1 MKHLLKTSLCIL
13 LLCAFFVGPSELLSQ
28 PRRSYGEP
36 DEANPIPDR
45 PVQPIQPAG
54 DEKVISANGVELVD
68 LLNDVFSRRLKIT
81 FLYDENLVAGK
92 KVNLTA
98 LNVSDDKL
106 FSVLETILA
115 YYNLALIQPST
126 DDQKIYKIVLAANAQ
141 KHNTP
146 LYIFSKPED
155 LPTGS
160 TMITVLFYL
169 QNIQSQV
176 VLNAVRPL
184 LRDMQA
190 GIEGGDDVVILVDCA
205 DNVRR
210 LAAIIRAMDV
220 KGPDSEVWI
229 TKLKFAQAEALAE
242 KLEQLLSAAMQ
253 AGPNAGSSRGRY
265 RTPYGGASSTRVI
278 ADPRTNS
285 IMVAGHRSDI
295 EMVKIVIA
303 ELDVQSDIERVMQ
316 FYTLENTS
324 ADEIAYTLGEIF
336 DANVSASFSGAGQG
350 LDPDSEGE
358 GIESRTRVEER
369 KSSKLQRK
377 PEGVSQSDIDTIPMI
392 IPEASLNRIIVIA
405 PPKTHEEIVEALK
418 KLDVRKAQVLVE
430 IAIVEITADDSFN
443 LTTELTTMDLGD
455 STFGIGQTQ
464 FGVSRFT
471 DSNGNGVF
479 DLRTPITG
487 LTGLLAGIARNNQI
501 PLLIYALSTKT
512 NINVV
517 STPLLLVNDNEEA
530 IFESIREEPTTEL
543 TNGETTDTIS
553 FKEYVEAGIK
563 VKIVPAISEGGK
575 YLRLYIEQDVD
586 SFVGSSTTAGVP
598 PPKQRNHLTTTVT
611 VPNNKTV
618 IIGGMAV
625 RNQTE
630 TKSGVPF
637 LSKIPIIGWLFR
649 SESDSNTQTRLYLFI
664 KPQILDD
671 ADFGDLEKATQ
682 EKQQDIKNLT
692 KKKEEDKEK
701 SGDEDTQD
709 KENGDNGEKRQDGD
723 KDIKPATVPKEDKD
737 AVKPEETE

>member
-1 MKHLLKTSLCIL
+1 MKHLLKASLCVL
-13 LLCAFFVGPSELLSQ
+13 LLCAFFVGPSELFSQ
-28 PRRSYGEP
+28 PRGY
-36 DEANPIPDR
+36 DR
-45 PVQPIQPAG
+45 PDGAETIPQRPMQPTQPG
-54 DEKVISANGVELVD
+54 SSEQIISANGVELVD
-68 LLNDVFSRRLKIT
+68 LLNDTFSRRLGVT
-81 FLYDENLVAGK
+81 FLYDANLLAGK

-98 LNVSDDKL
+98 LKVSDDKL

-126 DDQKIYKIVLAANAQ
+126 KDQKIYKIVSSNLAQ
-141 KHNTP
+141 KNNTP

-160 TMITVLFYL
+160 KVITVLFYL
-169 QNIQSQV
+169 KNIQAQI

-184 LRDMQA
+184 LHHMEC
-190 GIEGGDDVVILVDCA
+190 GTEGGEDVVILIDCA
-205 DNVRR
+205 DNIRR
-210 LAAIIRAMDV
+210 LATIIQAMDV

-229 TKLKFAQAEALAE
+229 NKLKHAQAEALAT
-242 KLEQLLSAAMQ
+242 KLEQLLSATMQ
-253 AGPNAGSSRGRY
+253 MDPGRGAPRGRY
-265 RTPYGGASSTRVI
+265 RSYGGASSTRVI

-285 IMVAGHRSDI
+285 IMIAGHRDNI
-295 EMVKIVIA
+295 EMAKIVIA
-303 ELDVQSDIERVMQ
+303 QLDVESEIEREMR

-324 ADEIAYTLGEIF
+324 ADEIAYTLGEIL
-336 DANVSASFSGAGQG
+336 DANVAASFSGAGQG

-377 PEGVSQSDIDTIPMI
+377 PEGVSQSEIDAIPMI
-392 IPEASLNRIIVIA
+392 IPEASLNRLIVIA
-405 PPKTHEEIVEALK
+405 PPKTHEEISEALK
-418 KLDVRKAQVLVE
+418 KLDIRKAQVLVE

-443 LTTELTTMDLGD
+443 LTTELSTMDLGS

-464 FGVSRFT
+464 FGVTKFT

-479 DLRTPITG
+479 DTRTPISG
-487 LTGLLAGIARNNQI
+487 LTGLLAGIARHNQI

-530 IFESIREEPTTEL
+530 VFESIREEPTTEL

-563 VKIVPAISEGGK
+563 VKVVPAISEGGK

-586 SFVGSSTTAGVP
+586 SFVGTSTTAGVP

-611 VPNNKTV
+611 VPNDKTV

-625 RNQTE
+625 RDKTH

-649 SESDSNTQTRLYLFI
+649 SEDKTDTQTRLYLFI

-671 ADFGDLEKATQ
+671 ADFGDLEKITRQ
-682 EKQQDIKNLT
+682 KQKDVEKLT
-692 KKKEEDKEK
+692 KKEEEGEEESDDEE
-701 SGDEDTQD
+701 SGDND
-709 KENGDNGEKRQDGD
+709 EKRQGTG
-723 KDIKPATVPKEDKD
+723 KDIEPAVTPHDDKD